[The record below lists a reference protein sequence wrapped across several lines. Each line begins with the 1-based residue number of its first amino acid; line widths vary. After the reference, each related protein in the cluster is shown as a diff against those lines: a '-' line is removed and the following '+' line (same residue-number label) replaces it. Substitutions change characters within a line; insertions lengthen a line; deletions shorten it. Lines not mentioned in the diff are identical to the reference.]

1 MDNYKPEWRGLDS
14 DQKAC
19 IAVELL
25 TEIIEEV
32 DEYVKMWN
40 EHPEFWNKK
49 DYKAMGR
56 IRDTLVACYGVPY
69 GD

>member
-1 MDNYKPEWRGLDS
+1 MDNYKLEWRGLDS

-49 DYKAMGR
+49 DYKAMDR
-56 IRDTLVACYGVPY
+56 VRNILVAHYGIPF